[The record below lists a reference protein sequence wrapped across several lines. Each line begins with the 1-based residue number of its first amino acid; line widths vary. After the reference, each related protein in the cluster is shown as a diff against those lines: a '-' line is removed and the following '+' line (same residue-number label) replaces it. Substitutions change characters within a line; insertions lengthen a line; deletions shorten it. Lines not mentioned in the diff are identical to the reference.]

1 MPYSPPPELAS
12 LSLSEI
18 AELVQAQKLPPVEKW
33 EPEETGDSEMQINA
47 DGSWLHQGSPINRPA
62 MVRAFS
68 TLLRREPDGSFVLA
82 ADGEEPVFGEAY
94 LVADGKITLFCTEG
108 ETRRFL

>member
-18 AELVQAQKLPPVEKW
+18 AELFRSQKLPPVEQW

-68 TLLRREPDGSFVLA
+68 TLLRREPDGSFVLVTPYQKLGIIVEDA
-82 ADGEEPVFGEAY
+82 PF
-94 LVADGKITLFCTEG
+94 VAVQMERERK
-108 ETRRFL
+108 